1 VVPVEPS
8 GVVLPDH
15 AVVMREG
22 RVVAV
27 LPARDARAQY
37 GTWSR
42 VSLPTHVLI
51 PGLINLHTHAA
62 MALMRGIADDLPLR
76 QWLEG
81 HIWPAESRYVSPEFV
96 YDGTLA
102 AAAEMLRGGV
112 TCFHDMYFFPEAI
125 ARAARDAHIRAVVGL
140 ITLEFPTPYARGP
153 EEYLTLGLEARAR
166 FAQDP
171 WVSFGLAPHA
181 PYTVSDASFA
191 RVARA
196 AEEHD
201 LPIHLHVHETEG
213 EIDESRAHHG
223 CRPLER
229 LHALGVVSRRLVAAH
244 CVHLTD
250 QEIALLAD
258 RGAHVAHCPAANLKL
273 ASGIARVAAMA
284 DRGVNVGVGTDG
296 AASNNRLDM
305 LGELRLAALLGK
317 AAAGR
322 ADALPAHQILAMGTI
337 NAARALGMAT
347 RVGSIA
353 PGKDADLAALDL
365 GPLELQPVY
374 DPVSHV
380 VYAAGRAAVTHVW
393 VRGEAVVTDRVLHSV
408 DAHALAARAAEWGA
422 RLAG

>member
-1 VVPVEPS
+1 
-8 GVVLPDH
+8 
-15 AVVMREG
+15 
-22 RVVAV
+22 
-27 LPARDARAQY
+27 
-37 GTWSR
+37 
-42 VSLPTHVLI
+42 
-51 PGLINLHTHAA
+51 
-62 MALMRGIADDLPLR
+62 
-76 QWLEG
+76 
-81 HIWPAESRYVSPEFV
+81 
-96 YDGTLA
+96 
-102 AAAEMLRGGV
+102 
-112 TCFHDMYFFPEAI
+112 
-125 ARAARDAHIRAVVGL
+125 
-140 ITLEFPTPYARGP
+140 
-153 EEYLTLGLEARAR
+153 
-166 FAQDP
+166 
-171 WVSFGLAPHA
+171 VSFGLAPHA

-213 EIDESRAHHG
+213 EIDESRTHHG

-322 ADALPAHQILAMGTI
+322 ADALPAHQVLAMGTI
-337 NAARALGMAT
+337 NAARALGLAT

-393 VRGEAVVTDRVLHSV
+393 VRGEAVVTDRVLQSV
-408 DAHALAARAAEWGA
+408 DACALAARAAEWGA